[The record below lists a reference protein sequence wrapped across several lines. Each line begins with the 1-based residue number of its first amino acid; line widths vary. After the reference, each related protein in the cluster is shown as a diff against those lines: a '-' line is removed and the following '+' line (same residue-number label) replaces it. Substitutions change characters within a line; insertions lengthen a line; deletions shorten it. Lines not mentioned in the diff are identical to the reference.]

1 MQGLDDPVGLGGF
14 WAWYEQQSPAAQA
27 QLVGPIMTRLRAF
40 LLRSFV
46 RDVVGAATSS
56 FDMGAVLD
64 GGICLVRVPKG
75 LLGDDTA
82 RLLGS
87 FVVARVWQAATARA
101 RTGQP
106 LRAPASL
113 YVDECQNFLTLPYR
127 FEELLPEARGYG
139 LALVLAHQHLGQLPR
154 ELHDALSA
162 NARTKVYFSCSP
174 EDARLLERHVHPQLA
189 PTTWPIS
196 APTRPPSACWPRAA
210 SCRPA
215 PSAPAPPSPAIP
227 GRADQAR
234 AAARARYG
242 RTSQQRRAESLRR
255 EYAGGEDPRLPG
267 PIPLPPTRRA
277 AGVVSGRRN
286 HPAAP
291 PPADQLTALAGRLTA
306 GDRQVCR
313 LLADH
318 QVLTTGLLALLLGT
332 PPRTLQQRLTTL
344 TTLKVV
350 DRFRPHQPVG
360 AGSAPYHYLLGEAGA
375 AVLAADGSATADR
388 PGWDRAQ
395 LRRVG
400 ARQRAPAPTC
410 WPSTPC
416 SPSSPTPPA
425 TAPAPGWCAGGPP
438 VAARPGGVG

>member
-1 MQGLDDPVGLGGF
+1 
-14 WAWYEQQSPAAQA
+14 
-27 QLVGPIMTRLRAF
+27 MTRLRAF

-46 RDVVGAATSS
+46 RDVVGGATSS

-174 EDARLLERHVHPQLA
+174 EDARLLERHVHPHLGAYDLA
-189 PTTWPIS
+189 HLGAYQAAVRLLAAGSELPVCTIRS
-196 APTRPPSACWPRAA
+196 RPV
-210 SCRPA
+210 
-215 PSAPAPPSPAIP
+215 SPAIP
-227 GRADQAR
+227 CRADQAR

-242 RTSQQRRAESLRR
+242 RTSQQRRTESLRR

-267 PIPLPPTRRA
+267 PIPLPPTQERR
-277 AGVVSGRRN
+277 
-286 HPAAP
+286 
-291 PPADQLTALAGRLTA
+291 
-306 GDRQVCR
+306 
-313 LLADH
+313 
-318 QVLTTGLLALLLGT
+318 GL
-332 PPRTLQQRLTTL
+332 
-344 TTLKVV
+344 
-350 DRFRPHQPVG
+350 
-360 AGSAPYHYLLGEAGA
+360 
-375 AVLAADGSATADR
+375 
-388 PGWDRAQ
+388 
-395 LRRVG
+395 
-400 ARQRAPAPTC
+400 
-410 WPSTPC
+410 
-416 SPSSPTPPA
+416 
-425 TAPAPGWCAGGPP
+425 
-438 VAARPGGVG
+438 